1 MSLLQGV
8 SSEGSPA
15 SFPSRDGNVQRSM
28 AGWSILALLDP
39 ACIVAAAVGTD
50 VVGNASFWGRL
61 GEGGRIISFGTA
73 AAVLF
78 AAAAHLRGLY
88 AQPSGRASIGTED
101 TLLTWCLAFAC
112 LTAIALVLEA
122 RVLPAVSVLLVFFA
136 AAGLALVAARQTMGS
151 AARRPRNRGRR
162 VAIVTEEGVPV
173 SPALCA
179 AIGASGR
186 QISAQTGMPKSAAGP
201 QFTKL
206 AAELVDLIRR
216 ESVEEIL
223 LLINH
228 QETAWISALMDQLR
242 VVPARVCLVPD
253 ETISSFLE
261 RPLVL
266 IGAAHAV
273 ELRGTPLTA
282 AQCATKRVL
291 DLAASMA
298 ALVFLSPVFV
308 GVALLISLDSRG
320 PVLFRQRRIG
330 YNGQPFQIVK
340 FRTMTTLDDG
350 AVVRQ
355 ACRGDRRV
363 TRVGVFLRRYSLDE
377 LPQLLN
383 VLRGEMSLV
392 GPRPHALVHDAEYR
406 LAIAEYA
413 ARHNVKPGITGWA
426 QVNGWRGETA
436 QLDLMVT
443 RVKHDLWYIENWSLW
458 LDLRILFA
466 TAFVAADGKNAY

>member
-15 SFPSRDGNVQRSM
+15 SFPSWDGNAQRSK
-28 AGWSILALLDP
+28 AGWSVLAVVDP
-39 ACIVAAAVGTD
+39 ACIVAAAVGTGA
-50 VVGNASFWGRL
+50 VGNASFWGRL
-61 GEGGRIISFGTA
+61 GEGGHIISFGTA

-88 AQPSGRASIGTED
+88 AEPSGRTSAGTRD
-101 TLLTWCLAFAC
+101 TVLTWCLAFAC
-112 LTAIALVLEA
+112 LTAIALVLEPD
-122 RVLPAVSVLLVFFA
+122 VLLPASVLLVFFA
-136 AAGLALVAARQTMGS
+136 AAGLALGAARQTLGS
-151 AARRPRNRGRR
+151 AALRPRNRGRR

-173 SPALCA
+173 SPTLCA

-186 QISAQTGMPKSAAGP
+186 RIGAQTGLPKSVAGP

-206 AAELVDLIRR
+206 AGELVDLIRR
-216 ESVEEIL
+216 ERVEEIL
-223 LLINH
+223 LLVNH
-228 QETAWISALMDQLR
+228 RETAWIGALMDQLR

-253 ETISSFLE
+253 ETISGFLK

-273 ELRGTPLTA
+273 ELRGAPLTA
-282 AQCATKRVL
+282 AQRAAKRAL

-308 GVALLISLDSRG
+308 GVALLIRLDSRG
-320 PVLFRQRRIG
+320 PVFFRQRRIG

-350 AVVRQ
+350 AVVLQ

-363 TRVGVFLRRYSLDE
+363 TRVGAFLRRYSLDE

-383 VLRGEMSLV
+383 VLQGEMSLV
-392 GPRPHALVHDAEYR
+392 GPRPHALVHDAEYG
-406 LAIAEYA
+406 LAITGYA

-436 QLDLMVT
+436 QLGLMVR
-443 RVKHDLWYIENWSLW
+443 RVEHDLWYVENWSLW
-458 LDLRILFA
+458 LDVRILFA
-466 TAFVAADGKNAY
+466 TVFVAAGGKNAY